1 MPNNEYIHVKVSV
14 ITVVRNAVD
23 KIESTVK
30 SVLAQDYDNVEYIVV
45 DGCSTDGT
53 LEIIGRYRDRLASFV
68 SEKDNGIY
76 DALNKG
82 IMMATGEWIGIMNAG
97 DVFAS
102 DDVLS
107 KVFGAWQPLDGVGVV
122 YGDAIAVDGAVE
134 RYCKSS
140 DEVSDLENGPCYRHG
155 ASFVRQ
161 DVHRKHLF
169 DLAKKPLIGFAL
181 DYEQIF
187 RMHRGG
193 VSFKRVPFAVI
204 KYELRGAS
212 TASPFKVTYYNYL
225 ITHGMKCGVFM
236 KCVLVWLT
244 LWRGGVAVLKR
255 WLVRLMRGSGRYV
268 DN

>member
-1 MPNNEYIHVKVSV
+1 MPDNEHIHVKVSV

-53 LEIIGRYRDRLASFV
+53 LEIIDRYRDKLAALV

-82 IMMATGEWIGIMNAG
+82 VMMATGEWVGIMNAG

-102 DDVLS
+102 NDVLS
-107 KVFGAWQPLDGVGVV
+107 KLFGAGQQIDSADVL
-122 YGDAIAVDGAVE
+122 YGDAIAVYDGVE
-134 RYCKSS
+134 QYFRAS
-140 DEVSDLENGPCYRHG
+140 ETISDLENGPCYRHG
-155 ASFVRQ
+155 ASFVRR
-161 DVHRKHLF
+161 DIHRKYLF
-169 DLAKKPLIGFAL
+169 DIAKEPLLGFAL

-187 RMHRGG
+187 RMYKGG
-193 VSFKRVPFAVI
+193 VSFKKVPCAVI

-212 TASPFKVTYYNYL
+212 TVSPFKATYYNYL
-225 ITHGMKCGVFM
+225 ITHDMKCGVIM
-236 KCVLVWLT
+236 KFVLAWLT
-244 LWRGGVAVLKR
+244 LWRGGQVVVKR
-255 WLVRLMRGSGRYV
+255 ILARSGK
-268 DN
+268 

>member
-1 MPNNEYIHVKVSV
+1 MLHDEHIHVKVSV

-53 LEIIGRYRDRLASFV
+53 LEIIDRYRDRLAAFV

-82 IMMATGEWIGIMNAG
+82 VMMATGEWIGIMNAG

-102 DDVLS
+102 NDVLS
-107 KVFGAWQPLDGVGVV
+107 KVFGAGQSLDKVGVV
-122 YGDAIAVDGAVE
+122 YGDAIAVDDDVE
-134 RYCKSS
+134 QYCVAS
-140 DEVSDLENGPCYRHG
+140 DAISDLAIGPCYRHG
-155 ASFVRQ
+155 ASFVRR
-161 DVHRKHLF
+161 DTHRQYLF
-169 DLAKKPLIGFAL
+169 DLAKKPLISFAL

-187 RMHRGG
+187 RMYRGG
-193 VSFKRVPFAVI
+193 VTFKKVSCAVI

-212 TASPFKVTYYNYL
+212 TVSPFKVTYYNYL
-225 ITHGMKCGVFM
+225 ITHGMKCGLVM
-236 KCVLVWLT
+236 KALLAWLT
-244 LWRGGVAVLKR
+244 LWRGALIVVKR
-255 WLVRLMRGSGRYV
+255 KFSKRF
-268 DN
+268 

>member
-1 MPNNEYIHVKVSV
+1 MLHDEHIHVKVSV

-53 LEIIGRYRDRLASFV
+53 FEIIDRYKNRLSAFV

-102 DDVLS
+102 NDVLS
-107 KVFGAWQPLDGVGVV
+107 KVFGAGQSLDKVGVV
-122 YGDAIAVDGAVE
+122 YGDAIAVDDDVE
-134 RYCKSS
+134 QYCVAS
-140 DEVSDLENGPCYRHG
+140 DAISDLEIGPCYRHG
-155 ASFVRQ
+155 ASFVRR
-161 DVHRKHLF
+161 DTHRQYLF

-187 RMHRGG
+187 RMYKGG
-193 VSFKRVPFAVI
+193 VVFQKVPYAVI

-212 TASPFKVTYYNYL
+212 TVSPFKVTYYNYL
-225 ITHGMKCGVFM
+225 ITHDMKCGIHM
-236 KCVLVWLT
+236 KLVLVWLT
-244 LWRGGVAVLKR
+244 LWRGAMVTISRFLRNA
-255 WLVRLMRGSGRYV
+255 MT
-268 DN
+268 

>member
-1 MPNNEYIHVKVSV
+1 MPDNEHIYVKVSV

-53 LEIIGRYRDRLASFV
+53 LEILDRYRDRFSAFV

-82 IMMATGEWIGIMNAG
+82 VMMATGEWIGIMNAG

-102 DDVLS
+102 NDVLS
-107 KVFGAWQPLDGVGVV
+107 KVFGVGQQLDGVGVV
-122 YGDAIAVDGAVE
+122 YGDAIAADGGAEQCCRASEV
-134 RYCKSS
+134 
-140 DEVSDLENGPCYRHG
+140 VSDLEKGPCYRHG
-155 ASFVRQ
+155 ASFVRR
-161 DVHRKHLF
+161 DVHRKYLF
-169 DLAKKPLIGFAL
+169 DLAKNQLISFAL

-187 RMHRGG
+187 RMYKGG
-193 VSFKRVPFAVI
+193 VVFKKVPCAVI

-212 TASPFKVTYYNYL
+212 TVSPFKATYYNYL
-225 ITHGMKCGVFM
+225 ITHGMKCGLVM
-236 KCVLVWLT
+236 KALLAWLT
-244 LWRGGVAVLKR
+244 LWRGAFIVAKR
-255 WLVRLMRGSGRYV
+255 EFSKRF
-268 DN
+268 

>member
-1 MPNNEYIHVKVSV
+1 MPDNEHIHVKVSV

-53 LEIIGRYRDRLASFV
+53 LEILDRYRDRLSAFV

-82 IMMATGEWIGIMNAG
+82 VMMATGEWIGIMNAG

-102 DDVLS
+102 NDVLS
-107 KVFGAWQPLDGVGVV
+107 KVFGAGQSLDKVGVV
-122 YGDAIAVDGAVE
+122 YGDAIAVD
-134 RYCKSS
+134 
-140 DEVSDLENGPCYRHG
+140 DEVEQYCRASESISDLEIRPCYRHG
-155 ASFVRQ
+155 ASFVSR
-161 DVHRKHLF
+161 DTHRKYLF
-169 DLAKKPLIGFAL
+169 DLAKKPLIDFAL

-187 RMHRGG
+187 RMYRGG
-193 VSFKRVPFAVI
+193 VTFKKVPCAVI

-212 TASPFKVTYYNYL
+212 TVSPFKSTYYNYL
-225 ITHGMKCGVFM
+225 ITHDMKCGVIM
-236 KCVLVWLT
+236 KFVLAWLT
-244 LWRGGVAVLKR
+244 LWRGGQVVVKR
-255 WLVRLMRGSGRYV
+255 ILARSGK
-268 DN
+268 